1 MTDAKSVGKDLIIGM
16 VLLGLI
22 VQIILFFFPNLLYNS
37 SGLWIGVLVGIAL
50 SIHMRVSLETAV
62 EQDEEG
68 AVKYM
73 RSRYLIRYV
82 AAAVVLCAVLYLDL
96 GNIITLL
103 IGLMSFKLSAYAQPV
118 IHKLTD
124 KLTKSK

>member
-22 VQIILFFFPNLLYNS
+22 VQISLFFFPNLLYNS

-82 AAAVVLCAVLYLDL
+82 AAAVVLCAVLYLDM

-103 IGLMSFKLSAYAQPV
+103 IGLMSFKFSAYAQPV